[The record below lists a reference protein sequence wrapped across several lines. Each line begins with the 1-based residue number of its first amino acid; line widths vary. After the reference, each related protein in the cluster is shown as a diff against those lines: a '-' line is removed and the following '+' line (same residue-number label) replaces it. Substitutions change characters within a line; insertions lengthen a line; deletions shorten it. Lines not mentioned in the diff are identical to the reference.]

1 MKWFTLIP
9 KACWIVLTSRSGPL
23 LKAEFIRVVP
33 MPAMGTSRSRGI
45 DMMATLEVAGTM
57 RTSIMVS
64 ERCPVT
70 LSVLPKMALA
80 PLPRLRVSLPTASTV
95 MGAPGLGTAVS
106 PFTTIRLTCPRRHW
120 T

>member
-1 MKWFTLIP
+1 
-9 KACWIVLTSRSGPL
+9 
-23 LKAEFIRVVP
+23 
-33 MPAMGTSRSRGI
+33 
-45 DMMATLEVAGTM
+45 MMATLEVAGTM

-95 MGAPGLGTAVS
+95 MGAPGLGTVS
-106 PFTTIRLTCPRRHW
+106 PLTAIRLTCPRRHW